1 MSLCMIMAAKS
12 NQKGQALIELIVF
25 LPLMFS
31 LYSMIS
37 GFAGAINGSINQQK
51 ATRAYFYYRVQ
62 NNPFVPKPDAGNT
75 HAGWSKFGM
84 FFVGWMN
91 EMQSD
96 NPVAPCYRVS
106 IPMLSNASEQCDQPY
121 SQETTQ
127 YIRVGT
133 AYGIC
138 GATFA
143 KGPGGEVVTLPHV
156 AGANYDSVTHRSGC
170 LIAR

>member
-1 MSLCMIMAAKS
+1 MSLCMIMAAKT

-37 GFAGAINGSINQQK
+37 GFASAINGSINQQK

-62 NNPFVPKPDAGNT
+62 NNPYVPKPDAGNT
-75 HAGWSKFGM
+75 HTGWSKFGM
-84 FFVGWMN
+84 FFVGWMD

-106 IPMLSNASEQCDQPY
+106 IPMLNDASEKCDQPY
-121 SQETTQ
+121 SKETTQ
-127 YIRVGT
+127 FIRVGT
-133 AYGIC
+133 VYGIC
-138 GATFA
+138 GASYA

-156 AGANYDSVTHRSGC
+156 AGANYDSVTYRGSC
-170 LIAR
+170 EISR

>member
-1 MSLCMIMAAKS
+1 MIMVVKK

-62 NNPFVPKPDAGNT
+62 NNPYVPKPDAGDT
-75 HAGWSKFGM
+75 HLNWQEFGM
-84 FFVGWMN
+84 FWVGWMD
-91 EMQSD
+91 EMQAD
-96 NPVAPCYRVS
+96 NPISPCYRVS
-106 IPMLSNASEQCDQPY
+106 IPMADNTPEQCSQPY
-121 SQETTQ
+121 TKDTTQ

-138 GATFA
+138 GATYSRA
-143 KGPGGEVVTLPHV
+143 TGGSGHGVYILPH
-156 AGANYDSVTHRSGC
+156 ANGAQYTSVVNRDSCIITQ
-170 LIAR
+170 